1 MLFNV
6 KNTTFCGLLDL
17 FCPFICRGCGR
28 LGQALCGCCK
38 NDTTMN
44 IFNFCPRCHKP
55 IRLYC
60 DDCKLPF
67 LATFTCGWRDGM
79 IGQLAKEYK
88 YGSVMALA
96 DVLAGFLDSALPFF
110 ADEIIVVPL
119 PTIARHIRERGFDHM
134 ELICQKL
141 ARKRG
146 WRYQKVLDRV
156 NNTVQVGAS
165 KEERQRQAMLAY
177 KVNQIIE
184 SSATYLLV
192 DDVWTTGSSM
202 IAAEKILKT
211 AGAQR
216 IVAAVLT
223 VSG

>member
-1 MLFNV
+1 M
-6 KNTTFCGLLDL
+6 
-17 FCPFICRGCGR
+17 
-28 LGQALCGCCK
+28 
-38 NDTTMN
+38 
-44 IFNFCPRCHKP
+44 
-55 IRLYC
+55 
-60 DDCKLPF
+60 
-67 LATFTCGWRDGM
+67 
-79 IGQLAKEYK
+79 
-88 YGSVMALA
+88 
-96 DVLAGFLDSALPFF
+96 
-110 ADEIIVVPL
+110 
-119 PTIARHIRERGFDHM
+119 
-134 ELICQKL
+134 
-141 ARKRG
+141 
-146 WRYQKVLDRV
+146 LDRV

>member
-1 MLFNV
+1 MLLV
-6 KNTTFCGLLDL
+6 L
-17 FCPFICRGCGR
+17 FHGTGILSENRKRNNFAIEEE
-28 LGQALCGCCK
+28 
-38 NDTTMN
+38 NN
-44 IFNFCPRCHKP
+44 IEDA
-55 IRLYC
+55 I
-60 DDCKLPF
+60 
-67 LATFTCGWRDGM
+67 
-79 IGQLAKEYK
+79 
-88 YGSVMALA
+88 V
-96 DVLAGFLDSALPFF
+96 SASF

-141 ARKRG
+141 ARNRG